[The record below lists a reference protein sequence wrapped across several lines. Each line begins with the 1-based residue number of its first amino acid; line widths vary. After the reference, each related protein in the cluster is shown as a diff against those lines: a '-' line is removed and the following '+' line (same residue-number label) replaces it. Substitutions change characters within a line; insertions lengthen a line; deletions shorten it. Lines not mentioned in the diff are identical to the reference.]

1 MGPEII
7 LYIDIFSCVFL
18 LLALGA
24 SFAVRMERLDKRSKV
39 FIQIAICLLFLIMFS
54 NFLEHAGLTDRY
66 DSMEDYLEILFV
78 PLMLFGLYSY
88 TLHRQIERRKE
99 IEKSLHENHQRLK
112 LALQGGN
119 LGAWELD
126 VENEKVYLS
135 DSFYHLLGYE
145 SGDFP
150 SRLKEI
156 YKRLK
161 PSFLNAFID
170 FLHRLKESKSI
181 DEANSGKFVF
191 ISKDQQEI
199 WLSFEARKIR
209 ANHSFNRIFGIAL
222 DYTQIKNYQQDL
234 IEAKVQA
241 EENHRLK
248 SAFLANMSHELR
260 SPLNAIIGF
269 SEFMVEGKT
278 DPAKHLKYAN
288 IILENSKNLLAI
300 INDILDFSKLE
311 TGQLSLYRE
320 EFQLKEVFHE
330 VFDLFEASVKKANLE
345 FRLKIPSKNYE
356 IESDRQRIKQILINM
371 VSNAIKFTPEGF
383 ILLGFSKLDDYFELF
398 VKDSGIGIDQKNQKM
413 IFERFHQVNDAYTKE
428 FTGTGLGLS
437 ICKVLVDKLGGEIH
451 VDSKP
456 SLGSKFYFTIPIN
469 QE

>member
-24 SFAVRMERLDKRSKV
+24 SFAVKRESLDKRSKV
-39 FIQIAICLLFLIMFS
+39 FIQIAIFLLFLIMFS
-54 NFLEHAGLTDRY
+54 NFLEHAGFTDRY

-78 PLMLFGLYSY
+78 PLMVFGLYSY

-99 IEKSLHENHQRLK
+99 IEKSLQENHQRLK

-126 VENEKVYLS
+126 VENDKLYLS
-135 DSFYHLLGYE
+135 DSFYRLLKYE
-145 SGDFP
+145 SGAFP
-150 SRLKEI
+150 STLKEI

-161 PSFLNAFID
+161 PPYLNAFID
-170 FLHRLKESKSI
+170 FLHNLKESR

-199 WLSFEARKIR
+199 WLSFEGRKTR
-209 ANHSFNRIFGIAL
+209 ATHSFNRIFGIAL
-222 DYTQIKNYQQDL
+222 DFTRIKNYQQEL
-234 IEAKVQA
+234 IEAKAQA
-241 EENHRLK
+241 EENYRLK

-300 INDILDFSKLE
+300 INDILDFSKIE
-311 TGQLSLYRE
+311 TGQLTLDIE
-320 EFQLKEVFHE
+320 KFQLNEVFHE
-330 VFDLFEASVKKANLE
+330 VFDLFEASVEKAGLE
-345 FRLKIPSKNYE
+345 FCLKIPSKNYE
-356 IESDRQRIKQILINM
+356 IESDHQRIKQILINM
-371 VSNAIKFTPEGF
+371 VSNALKFTSEGF
-383 ILLGFSKLDDYFELF
+383 ILLGYNKADSHFELF
-398 VKDSGIGIDQKNQKM
+398 VQDSGIGIDKTHQKM
-413 IFERFHQVNDAYTKE
+413 IFERFRQVTDAYTKE

-437 ICKVLVDKLGGEIH
+437 ICKALVDRLGGEIH

-456 SLGSKFYFTIPIN
+456 PLGSKFYFTIPFN